1 MSAAASPTNAAP
13 PASRTRRKRVSL
25 GLGAFALGVIAL
37 AWTPASRHARAARL
51 LTSLTAPPTDTSAL
65 RVEESSVTSSGVAV
79 PVVRYEP
86 RGVADAPGVVLVH
99 GVHHLGMREPRLVA
113 FARALAGAGLRVVT
127 PDIDAL
133 RGFRIDAS
141 GVPLVGDVAAAQ
153 AQYTGARHVAVI
165 GISFGGGLSLL
176 AASRAHDGRAI
187 GAVASIG
194 GHADLARVSRF
205 LLSRGGDAGQAGGR
219 LTPHP
224 YGSRVIA
231 LRYLDALVAPADLAP
246 ARAALLTWLSDDFT
260 RAHELAERVSPESRA
275 TLDAL
280 LAQGYPARVIARLER
295 ALERDL
301 PALHAASPV
310 THIQRV
316 RVPVF
321 LLHGADDPIIPAS
334 ETRALAERTP
344 ARILAGALV
353 TPALRHAE
361 LRSEPTLR
369 DRVDI
374 VRFVAAL
381 LGATSEAAR

>member
-1 MSAAASPTNAAP
+1 M
-13 PASRTRRKRVSL
+13 SL

-51 LTSLTAPPTDTSAL
+51 LTSLTAPPIDSSAL

-141 GVPLVGDVAAAQ
+141 GVPLIGDVAAAQ

-176 AASRAHDGRAI
+176 AASHAHDGRAI

-205 LLSRGGDAGQAGGR
+205 LLSRGDAGPAGSR

-260 RAHELAERVSPESRA
+260 RARELAERVSPESRA
-275 TLDAL
+275 TLDEL
-280 LAQGYPARVIARLER
+280 LAQDYPAGVIARLER

-310 THIQRV
+310 TGIQRV

-361 LRSEPTLR
+361 LSGAPTLI
-369 DRVDI
+369 DRVDV

>member
-37 AWTPASRHARAARL
+37 AWAPASRHARAARL
-51 LTSLTAPPTDTSAL
+51 LTSLTAPPIDSSAL
-65 RVEESSVTSSGVAV
+65 RVAESTVTSAGVAV

-86 RGVADAPGVVLVH
+86 RDVVDAPGVVLVH

-127 PDIDAL
+127 PDIEAL
-133 RGFRIDAS
+133 RAFRIDAS
-141 GVPLVGDVAAAQ
+141 GVPLIGDVAAAQ
-153 AQYTGARHVAVI
+153 AQHTSARRVAVI

-176 AASRAHDGRAI
+176 AASHAHDGRAI

-205 LLSRGGDAGQAGGR
+205 LLSRGDADPAGSR

-231 LRYLDALVAPADLAP
+231 LRYLDALVAPADVEP

-260 RAHELAERVSPESRA
+260 RARVLAERVSPASRA
-275 TLDAL
+275 TLDEL
-280 LAQGYPARVIARLER
+280 LAQGHPAGTIARLER

-301 PALHAASPV
+301 SALHAASPV

-316 RVPVF
+316 HVPVF

-361 LRSEPTLR
+361 LSGAPTLI
-369 DRVDI
+369 DRVDV

-381 LGATSEAAR
+381 LGATSDTTR